1 MLRFIVGWYLFKNN
15 MIETIEENETEK
27 QVEVLNW
34 EENFSLFCAINKEI
48 EFFTEQI
55 KYNAAAATY
64 DDISLKFWNERL
76 TRLVS
81 VKAKLRKGVQLNT
94 STIKFFS

>member
-1 MLRFIVGWYLFKNN
+1 

-27 QVEVLNW
+27 QVELLNW

-48 EFFTEQI
+48 EFLTEQVD
-55 KYNAAAATY
+55 YNAAAATY
-64 DDISLKFWNERL
+64 NLQSLKFWNERL
-76 TRLVS
+76 SRLVS

>member
-1 MLRFIVGWYLFKNN
+1 MLRFIVGLYLFINN

-27 QVEVLNW
+27 QVELLNW

-48 EFFTEQI
+48 EFFTEQVD
-55 KYNAAAATY
+55 YNAAAATY
-64 DDISLKFWNERL
+64 NASSLKFWNERL

>member
-1 MLRFIVGWYLFKNN
+1 

-27 QVEVLNW
+27 QVELLNW

-48 EFFTEQI
+48 AIFTEQVD
-55 KYNAAAATY
+55 YNAAAATY
-64 DDISLKFWNERL
+64 NLQSLKFWNERL
-76 TRLVS
+76 SRLVS
-81 VKAKLRKGVQLNT
+81 AKAKLRNGVQLNT

>member
-27 QVEVLNW
+27 QVELLNW

-48 EFFTEQI
+48 EFFTEQVDR
-55 KYNAAAATY
+55 YSAAATY
-64 DDISLKFWNERL
+64 NLQSLEFWNERL
-76 TRLVS
+76 SRLVS
-81 VKAKLRKGVQLNT
+81 AKTKLRNGVQLNT

>member
-1 MLRFIVGWYLFKNN
+1 

-27 QVEVLNW
+27 QVELLNW

-55 KYNAAAATY
+55 NYNTANY
-64 DDISLKFWNERL
+64 NDISLKFWNERL
-76 TRLVS
+76 TRLTS
-81 VKAKLRKGVQLNT
+81 VKAKLRKGFQVDT
-94 STIKFFS
+94 STIKYFS

>member
-1 MLRFIVGWYLFKNN
+1 
-15 MIETIEENETEK
+15 MIETIEENETET
-27 QVEVLNW
+27 QVELLNW

-55 KYNAAAATY
+55 NYNAAAATY
-64 DDISLKFWNERL
+64 NDISLKFWNERL

-81 VKAKLRKGVQLNT
+81 VKAKLRKGIQVDT
-94 STIKFFS
+94 STIKYFS

>member
-1 MLRFIVGWYLFKNN
+1 

-27 QVEVLNW
+27 QVELLNW

-55 KYNAAAATY
+55 DYNAAAATY
-64 DDISLKFWNERL
+64 NDISLKFWNERL

-81 VKAKLRKGVQLNT
+81 VKAKLRKGFQVDT
-94 STIKFFS
+94 STIKYFS